1 MSDQQANRRGGEWES
16 GRAGE
21 KKKENSPLLP
31 VSPAPPH
38 KRDGLA
44 LALFAALTLVMTN
57 PLVLH
62 LATAVEDKQ
71 DALLNTWIIA
81 WVGHALVTDP
91 LHLFDTN
98 IFYPYTNT
106 LAFSEVL
113 LPQGLLALPINLAFD
128 NTVLGYNLV
137 LLFSFFLA
145 AYAMYLFVFDL
156 TRHRGAAL
164 VAGTIF
170 AFNPYNLGNLA
181 QVQLLSFGWLPLAL
195 VFLRRT
201 LGDSRLRS
209 VPKGLDTRDSF
220 LFALFFSIQ
229 SLASIYYAFLSGI
242 AVALYIIWFILTDR
256 ASRIPHPVSRIPY
269 LASRLTRLAFSAI
282 IIAILVVPILL
293 PYLQVQRDLGFQRSV
308 ADNEQ
313 FSANLKLYTEVSPQ
327 NIVYGKLLAPR
338 PPIMAGGYPLDNLF
352 PGFIAV
358 ALAIFGTV
366 ATKHRDKWFF
376 FFLLVFAFLLSLGP
390 RLFIA
395 PSVGTDITLP
405 YRWLY
410 DAVPLTHAL
419 RAPVRFDALVMLA
432 LAVLAGIG
440 VSKLATN
447 NWQLRITNVLIPLIA
462 LEYLALP
469 AANITPVPTGDAI
482 PQYVRWLAKQPHGT
496 ILELPMI
503 ASAPDKPL
511 DLRTQY
517 LATYHWQN
525 TPDGY
530 SGFNPPRR
538 GEIAYE
544 MQFFPD
550 ERSIALLHA
559 LDVRYVISHNDPPRN
574 WDPLPVDFQ
583 VAQQFG
589 KDRVYRILPAVDEP
603 SALSARGYFPQPAAP
618 SQNYTA
624 YVIVQNSARHSFAV
638 KPTDS
643 VQVDARWNDGTSQT
657 VGAILPLVTSTISI
671 VPIRLVVPRSEGIQR
686 LELQVRGRDIGEWRL
701 SGDVAVQAGEP
712 ARQVVV
718 PVRVEL
724 GARLKQSYV
733 AGEAIPVKLL
743 WLALNKIDAY
753 YSASVR
759 IVDARGNKIVAEDR
773 QPATPTLLWTPKMSV
788 SDLFTLGLPRD
799 VAAGE
804 YSIQVLMYQADQGV
818 DALLLNRELEPRETI
833 TLGTFTVK

>member
-1 MSDQQANRRGGEWES
+1 MSGQQANRRGGEWES

-201 LGDSRLRS
+201 LGDSRF
-209 VPKGLDTRDSF
+209 KIRDSF
-220 LFALFFSIQ
+220 LFALFFALQ

-242 AVALYIIWFILTDR
+242 AVAVYVIWFFVTNRSLRFTFY
-256 ASRIPHPVSRIPY
+256 V
-269 LASRLTRLAFSAI
+269 SRLTRLAFSAI
-282 IIAILVVPILL
+282 IIAILVIPILL
-293 PYLQVQRDLGFQRSV
+293 PYLQVQRELGFQRSV

-313 FSANLKLYTEVSPQ
+313 FSAMLKLYAEVSSQ
-327 NIVYGKLLAPR
+327 NVIYGNLLAPR

-352 PGFIAV
+352 PGIIAIV
-358 ALAIFGTV
+358 LAIFAIV
-366 ATKHRDKWFF
+366 AAKHREKWFF
-376 FFLLVFAFLLSLGP
+376 FFLLIFAFLLSLGP

-395 PSVGTDITLP
+395 PSLGTDITLP

-432 LAVLAGIG
+432 LAILAGMG
-440 VSKLATN
+440 VSRFTIYD
-447 NWQLRITNVLIPLIA
+447 LRFTILLIPLIA

-469 AANITPVPTGDAI
+469 AANVTPVPTADAI
-482 PQYVRWLAKQPHGT
+482 PPYVRWLAKQPHGT
-496 ILELPMI
+496 ILELPML

-511 DLRTQY
+511 DLTTQY
-517 LATYHWQN
+517 LSTYHWQN

-550 ERSIALLHA
+550 ERSIALLRA

-574 WDPLPVDFQ
+574 WNPLPVDLQ

-589 KDRVYRILPAVDEP
+589 KDRVYRVLPTVDEP
-603 SALSARGYFPQPAAP
+603 TTLSARVYFPQPTAP
-618 SQNYTA
+618 DQTYTA
-624 YVIVQNSARHSFAV
+624 FVIVQNSARNSFAV
-638 KPTDS
+638 KPTDT
-643 VQVDARWNDGTSQT
+643 VQVDARWNDGTTQT
-657 VGAILPLVTSTISI
+657 VEAILPLVTSTISI
-671 VPIRLVVPRSEGIQR
+671 VPVRLIAPRSEGIQR
-686 LELQVRGRDIGEWRL
+686 LELQVRGQDIGEWRL
-701 SGDVAVQAGEP
+701 SGDVAVQAGDP
-712 ARQVVV
+712 ARQVLV
-718 PVRVEL
+718 PIRVEL
-724 GARLKQSYV
+724 GAPLKQSYG
-733 AGEAIPVKLL
+733 AGEAVPVKLL

-759 IVDARGNKIVAEDR
+759 IVDARGSKIVAEDR
-773 QPATPTLLWTPKMSV
+773 QPVTPTLLWTPKMSI
-788 SDLFTLGLPRD
+788 SDQFTLGLPRD
-799 VAAGE
+799 LAAGE
-804 YSIQVLMYQADQGV
+804 YSVQVLMYQAEQGV